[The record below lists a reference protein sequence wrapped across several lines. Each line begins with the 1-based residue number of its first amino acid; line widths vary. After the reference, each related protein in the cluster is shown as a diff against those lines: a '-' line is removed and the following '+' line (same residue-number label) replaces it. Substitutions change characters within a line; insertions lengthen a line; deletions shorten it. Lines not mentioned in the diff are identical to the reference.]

1 ETTRSPS
8 CKATLTAGVAVSK
21 PTTSTPTSLVAARRG
36 RANPAA
42 QRDASQRR
50 RAYDRAGAGGLC
62 GADGKGRPLRAAA
75 VLPAERAGLSA
86 VPHSSRG
93 HLGAHE
99 HHRAGIPT
107 SARTTAMS
115 HRRAPDHGKVTS
127 PWFGSAVYRC
137 RCEGRVGWDLGRVDR
152 RVAGDAR
159 GLQAPCRR
167 QNLAGPLGP
176 RTPG

>member
-107 SARTTAMS
+107 SARTTAMHIVVHLTTAKS
-115 HRRAPDHGKVTS
+115 HRR
-127 PWFGSAVYRC
+127 GSAARC
-137 RCEGRVGWDLGRVDR
+137 
-152 RVAGDAR
+152 AGAVVK
-159 GLQAPCRR
+159 
-167 QNLAGPLGP
+167 
-176 RTPG
+176 